1 MVHNMLENYLATE
14 QAARAEDRRTWMRGM
29 TELAYS
35 SARDAHKGLT
45 LSRINLAVG
54 LINMVLLLLRFIDL

>member
-29 TELAYS
+29 TEFA
-35 SARDAHKGLT
+35 
-45 LSRINLAVG
+45 
-54 LINMVLLLLRFIDL
+54 